1 MADNVMKKASTVA
14 SERRLGRNR
23 YSASI
28 DQRINQNTSALECGL
43 KEAVLIMP
51 AHQINNPELITE
63 SNEGFEPTVMRL
75 GKMRPD
81 KHSARP
87 LHAPNDRP
95 APLAYGVSPELRR
108 EAAELGEAGKHE
120 PKLRENGIPADVLEK
135 LLPGNDVIELDE
147 PVIAG
152 GLGYRFAKRAFDVCA
167 TGAALIVLAIPML
180 VIAAKIKSES
190 PGPSRSISSAPCTW
204 TPSRAARAG
213 RQETTRASRR
223 SAASCERG
231 ESTRSPSSLTSSRA
245 TSLCAY

>member
-152 GLGYRFAKRAFDVCA
+152 GLGYRFA
-167 TGAALIVLAIPML
+167 
-180 VIAAKIKSES
+180 
-190 PGPSRSISSAPCTW
+190 
-204 TPSRAARAG
+204 
-213 RQETTRASRR
+213 
-223 SAASCERG
+223 
-231 ESTRSPSSLTSSRA
+231 
-245 TSLCAY
+245 